1 MTSLFRMI
9 CEVLALQK
17 KKDIALRSKALRSA
31 PPPVI
36 PVGHLIWV
44 CEEWSC
50 HYIEVFTMI
59 YIIRVSYHVPHHFF
73 FCVFWDFLLSLQFSG
88 ASWWVVISADFLIIR
103 GCLGAAW
110 SNEGRLCLEATLA
123 TSMSDRAS
131 SDRSFKNS
139 TNCWLVFFF
148 KITPTY
154 FPWNSLY
161 GHDES
166 HRNDGVSTDMMLDEL
181 NKDDSWDPTF
191 SNGWLKR
198 SASPPVPEA
207 VVALSQL
214 RAIEE
219 LSRSFTGAE
228 NWITLDIRN
237 ELPNSR
243 HIQLSNSC

>member
-1 MTSLFRMI
+1 MCLTI
-9 CEVLALQK
+9 
-17 KKDIALRSKALRSA
+17 
-31 PPPVI
+31 
-36 PVGHLIWV
+36 
-44 CEEWSC
+44 
-50 HYIEVFTMI
+50 
-59 YIIRVSYHVPHHFF
+59 FF
-73 FCVFWDFLLSLQFSG
+73 FACFETFCFRSNFLARVDGLSFPP
-88 ASWWVVISADFLIIR
+88 ISSSFR

-139 TNCWLVFFF
+139 TNCWLVFFSNHTN
-148 KITPTY
+148 I

-181 NKDDSWDPTF
+181 NNPTF